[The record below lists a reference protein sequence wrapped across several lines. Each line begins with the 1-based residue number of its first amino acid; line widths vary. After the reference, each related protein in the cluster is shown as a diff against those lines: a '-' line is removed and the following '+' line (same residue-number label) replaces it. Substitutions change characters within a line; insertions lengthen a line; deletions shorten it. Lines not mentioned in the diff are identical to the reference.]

1 MKLLVTAGNTAVPID
16 RVRQITN
23 VFTGRTGTAIAL
35 YAYRRGHD
43 VTLLT
48 SHPEALG
55 EDRPSESDPR
65 WRCLTYDTFDAL
77 LGAMEAAIP
86 EQPFDAVIHTAA
98 VSDYR
103 VAGVY
108 APTPGTRALG
118 VGDEIAWESA
128 SGEMPRMASIAAGKV
143 KSTAPEVWLRLLPA
157 PKIIDRIRGDWQ
169 FRGVLVKFKLEVG
182 VDEARLLEVAEAS
195 RRHSEADLMVANTLE
210 TARQWAYLGPTP
222 EGYRRIPRAE
232 LPEHLLSAIEH
243 VNQERSGASI
253 RR

>member
-23 VFTGRTGTAIAL
+23 VFTGRTGAAIAR
-35 YAYRRGHD
+35 YAYERGHE

-55 EDRPSESDPR
+55 DDRPPEGHPR
-65 WRCLTYDTFDAL
+65 WRCRPYDTFDAL
-77 LGAMEAAIP
+77 MAAMEAAIRTETP
-86 EQPFDAVIHTAA
+86 DAVIHSAA

-108 APTPGTRALG
+108 APAPGTRAAA
-118 VGDEIAWESA
+118 VGGEIAWENETS
-128 SGEMPRMASIAAGKV
+128 EPPRLESIAAGKV

-195 RRHSEADLMVANTLE
+195 RRHSDADLMVANTLE
-210 TARQWAYLGPTP
+210 TARQWAYIGPSP
-222 EGYRRIPRAE
+222 DGYRRIPRAE
-232 LPEHLLSAIEH
+232 LPERLLTAVEDL
-243 VNQERSGASI
+243 
-253 RR
+253 RRV

>member
-23 VFTGRTGTAIAL
+23 VFTGRTGAAVAL
-35 YAYRRGHD
+35 HAYRRGHD

-55 EDRPSESDPR
+55 DDRPPESDPR

-77 LGAMEAAIP
+77 MAAMEAAIP
-86 EQPFDAVIHTAA
+86 EQPIDGVIHTAA

-108 APTPGTRALG
+108 TSAPGTRSLV
-118 VGDEIAWESA
+118 VGDGIVWESA
-128 SGEMPRMASIAAGKV
+128 TGEPPRLENIAAGKV
-143 KSTAPEVWLRLLPA
+143 KSTAPEVWLRLLPT

-210 TARQWAYLGPTP
+210 TAREWAYLGPTP
-222 EGYRRIPRAE
+222 DGYRRIPRAE
-232 LPEHLLSAIEH
+232 LPEHLLSAMENVKQRI
-243 VNQERSGASI
+243 VA
-253 RR
+253 

>member
-23 VFTGRTGTAIAL
+23 VFTGRTGAAIAL
-35 YAYRRGHD
+35 HAYRRGHE

-48 SHPEALG
+48 SHPEALAD
-55 EDRPSESDPR
+55 DRPPERDAR

-77 LGAMEAAIP
+77 MAAMEAAILG
-86 EQPFDAVIHTAA
+86 QPLDAVIHSAA

-108 APTPGTRALG
+108 TPAPGTRAAAS
-118 VGDEIAWESA
+118 GDEIAWASA
-128 SGEMPRMASIAAGKV
+128 MGEPPRLENIAAGKV
-143 KSTAPEVWLRLLPA
+143 KSTAPEVWLRLLPT

-210 TARQWAYLGPTP
+210 TARQWAYLGPTT

-232 LPEHLLSAIEH
+232 LPEQLLSAIEN
-243 VNQERSGASI
+243 VKKRVVD
-253 RR
+253 